1 MRPYLVNKVVKIKTK
16 MTGKEYYAET
26 CIWLNLFKKEGYITK
41 GVPYWK
47 LAKDFIEQ
55 VEDQNGKIIVSTIVL
70 KELYFTATDKFNH
83 IKKFFKE
90 SEYIE
95 IVKTT
100 PEDYGLAR
108 KWEQENGAL
117 SFYDYIH
124 VAIAKRLNIP
134 LVTRDEELI
143 EFAKAR
149 IEVFKPEELIS

>member
-1 MRPYLVNKVVKIKTK
+1 MTK
-16 MTGKEYYAET
+16 MKMTEKEYYIET
-26 CIWLNLFKKEGYITK
+26 CIWLNLFKKEGDPKK
-41 GVPYWK
+41 GIPYWK

-55 VEDQNGKIIVSTIVL
+55 VEGQDEKIVVSTVVL
-70 KELYFTATDKFNH
+70 KELYFTAKDKFNR

-90 SEYIE
+90 SEYIK

-100 PEDYGLAR
+100 PEDYELAR
-108 KWEQENGAL
+108 KWEQEHGAL

-134 LVTRDEELI
+134 LITRDEELI
-143 EFAKAR
+143 EFGKSH